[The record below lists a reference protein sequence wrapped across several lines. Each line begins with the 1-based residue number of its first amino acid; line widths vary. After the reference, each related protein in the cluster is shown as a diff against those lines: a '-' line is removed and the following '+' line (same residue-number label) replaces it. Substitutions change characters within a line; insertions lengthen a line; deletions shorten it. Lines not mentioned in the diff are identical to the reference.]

1 MIYLIGLMVVIA
13 LSVWLWG
20 EHAVKKTIKI
30 ILGLLVIGIIF
41 LIAIKLIEAQQK
53 KDQETSAE
61 KTYSECRDTVQKTYQ
76 ARPICPSSVI
86 SFDAE
91 EKNQCKIDWNSQ
103 TNQAEKADW
112 EIQHLFKTSIECAR
126 N

>member
-1 MIYLIGLMVVIA
+1 MIYLIGLMFVIA

-20 EHAVKKTIKI
+20 QHVVKKTIKI
-30 ILGLLVIGIIF
+30 ILGLLTLGIIF
-41 LIAIKLIEAQQK
+41 LIVIKLIEAQQK
-53 KDQETSAE
+53 KDKETSAE
-61 KTYSECRDTVQKTYQ
+61 KTYSECQEKVQKTYQ

-91 EKNQCKIDWNSQ
+91 EKKQCKIDWNSQ
-103 TNQAEKADW
+103 TNQVEKIDW
-112 EIQHLFKTSIECAR
+112 EIQHLFKTSIECAK